1 MINLHVTIPED
12 DAYWQRV
19 FADSLTNGDN
29 WIQSAKSIRLVVDLI
44 AQPLSQAWRSIFES
58 SIGGRAFNH
67 HPAEIKMHP
76 VLLMLSSYAAENY
89 LKAQIVKVKGF
100 TSDTIENNIPGDLK
114 GHNITQ
120 LAKKAGAVL
129 NDEEADLAD
138 RLSVYATW
146 AGRYPAPVS
155 KDQLKPQQVSDKKIR
170 AMFFRGRDIAVA
182 QCLLQKLEELTI
194 SGVMP
199 NLQRRGNIYDMIIIQ
214 ERVYPW

>member
-1 MINLHVTIPED
+1 MVNLHVATPED

-29 WIQSAKSIRLVVDLI
+29 WIQSAKSIRIVVDLI

-58 SIGGRAFNH
+58 SIGGRAFE

-100 TSDTIENNIPGDLK
+100 NSDTIGNKIPGDLK
-114 GHNITQ
+114 GHNIIQ
-120 LAKKAGAVL
+120 LAEKAGAAL
-129 NDEEADLAD
+129 NDAESDLAD
-138 RLSVYATW
+138 RLSIYATW
-146 AGRYPAPVS
+146 AGRYPAPVLR
-155 KDQLKPQQVSDKKIR
+155 DQLKPQQVSDKKIR
-170 AMFFRGRDIAVA
+170 AMFFRGSDIAVA

-199 NLQRRGNIYDMIIIQ
+199 NLQRRGNIYDMIVIQ